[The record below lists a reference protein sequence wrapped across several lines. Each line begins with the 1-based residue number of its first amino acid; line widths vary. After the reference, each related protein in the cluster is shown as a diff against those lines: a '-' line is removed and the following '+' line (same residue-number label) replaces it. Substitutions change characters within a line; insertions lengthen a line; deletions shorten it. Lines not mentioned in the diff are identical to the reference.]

1 MNDRG
6 TVLLIESIM
15 MLNYSDSAKHRH
27 FDRLKMHHRQV
38 GPLSAICST
47 RDH

>member
-6 TVLLIESIM
+6 TVLLIESSI
-15 MLNYSDSAKHRH
+15 LRNNYDSAKHRH

-38 GPLSAICST
+38 GPLSAICSS